1 MKYIQIT
8 GKVLA
13 LSGLYMAICTDRYQA
28 IGFWTMMTGAAL
40 LAIWGFWWWKNWYF
54 AK

>member
-1 MKYIQIT
+1 MKYIQII

-13 LSGLYMAICTDRYQA
+13 LSGLCMAVFTDKYQA
-28 IGFWTMMTGAAL
+28 IGFWTMIGAAL
-40 LAIWGFWWWKNWYF
+40 LAIWGVWWWKNWYF